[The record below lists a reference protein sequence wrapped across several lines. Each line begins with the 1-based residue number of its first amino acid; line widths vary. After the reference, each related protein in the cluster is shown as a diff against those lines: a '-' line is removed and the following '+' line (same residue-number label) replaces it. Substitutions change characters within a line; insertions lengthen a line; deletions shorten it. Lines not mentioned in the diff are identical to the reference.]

1 MITEDLRSF
10 VVVIDEASLTRA
22 ADMLCVTQSAVSR
35 RIQRLEESLGA
46 ELFDRNSKPPKPT
59 ALAQRIYGYAIPL
72 LRDLDRLLEVPVE
85 NAAPSGTF
93 RLGMTQAVEEI
104 VLLDAVIQLKTAF
117 PALDVRLHTER
128 SSTLQQQMLPGTLD
142 AAVLLLPSRAQPA
155 DGIEGRRL
163 ATLDVLVVQSRAK
176 PLITGK
182 GRPTIRSLSTHTW
195 VLNPDGCGYRAA
207 LEQTM
212 DDAGRSLR
220 VGVDTH
226 GTEMQLRL
234 VAAGLG
240 LGLVPRSVL
249 SHSAVARD
257 LDIVNVSD
265 FALKLDAWLVH
276 PLHLGN
282 LKRAVDLLGDIAAET
297 FRRHVAI
304 EPVKPARARTGKP
317 SSRLVR
323 A

>member
-59 ALAQRIYGYAIPL
+59 ALAQRIYAYAIPL

-93 RLGMTQAVEEI
+93 RLGMTQVVEEI
-104 VLLDAVIQLKTAF
+104 VLFDAVMQLKAVF
-117 PALDVRLHTER
+117 PALDVRLHTEH
-128 SSTLQQQMLPGTLD
+128 SSTLQQQMLSGTLD
-142 AAVLLLPSRAQPA
+142 AAVLVLPSRAQPA

-163 ATLDVLVVQSRAK
+163 TTLDVLVVQSRTQ
-176 PLITGK
+176 PLVTGK
-182 GRPTIRSLSTHTW
+182 RRPTIRSLSAHTW

-207 LEQTM
+207 LEQAM

-220 VGVDTH
+220 VGVDTY

-249 SHSAVARD
+249 SRSAMARD

-276 PLHLGN
+276 ALHLGN
-282 LKRAVDLLGDIAAET
+282 LKRAIDLLGDIAAET
-297 FRRHVAI
+297 FRRHEAVQLTKATR
-304 EPVKPARARTGKP
+304 ARAGK
-317 SSRLVR
+317 SSSSTVR

>member
-59 ALAQRIYGYAIPL
+59 ALAQRIYAYAIPL

-93 RLGMTQAVEEI
+93 RLGMTQVVEEI
-104 VLLDAVIQLKTAF
+104 VLFDAVMQLKAVF
-117 PALDVRLHTER
+117 PALDVRLHTEH
-128 SSTLQQQMLPGTLD
+128 SSTLQQQMLSGTLD
-142 AAVLLLPSRAQPA
+142 AAVLVLPSRAQPA

-163 ATLDVLVVQSRAK
+163 TTLDVLVVQSRTQ
-176 PLITGK
+176 PLVTGK
-182 GRPTIRSLSTHTW
+182 RRPTIRSLSAHTW

-207 LEQTM
+207 LEQAM

-220 VGVDTH
+220 VGVDTY

-249 SHSAVARD
+249 SRSAMARD

-276 PLHLGN
+276 ALHLGN

-297 FRRHVAI
+297 FRRHEAGQLT
-304 EPVKPARARTGKP
+304 KPARACAGKST
-317 SSRLVR
+317 SSIVR